1 MLLAK
6 LLPAFDEPVGAL
18 ERVDADFRFDL
29 HRADSLM
36 AAPLCCLAD
45 QFRII
50 AECAVE
56 VGGALGPDRV
66 QSIAGAVQRLALV
79 GHRVD
84 TLRAWSFGK
93 RGAFLYP
100 DRIRTLYVHGRI
112 GCGGGRNQCGGG
124 PAIGRSEEHTS
135 ELPA

>member
-6 LLPAFDEPVGAL
+6 LLPACDEPVGAL

-45 QFRII
+45 QFRLI

-84 TLRAWSFGK
+84 TQRAG
-93 RGAFLYP
+93 LP
-100 DRIRTLYVHGRI
+100 DSEIGRAA
-112 GCGGGRNQCGGG
+112 GRGGGGWDVSSLGVAGSFKKKNN
-124 PAIGRSEEHTS
+124 
-135 ELPA
+135 

>member
-66 QSIAGAVQRLALV
+66 QSIAGAVQRPALV

-84 TLRAWSFGK
+84 TLRAG
-93 RGAFLYP
+93 LP
-100 DRIRTLYVHGRI
+100 DRVQRLGLTLDRAA
-112 GCGGGRNQCGGG
+112 
-124 PAIGRSEEHTS
+124 PAPGSDRLRAILALRRS
-135 ELPA
+135 ARRRV

>member
-84 TLRAWSFGK
+84 TLRAG
-93 RGAFLYP
+93 LP
-100 DRIRTLYVHGRI
+100 DRV
-112 GCGGGRNQCGGG
+112 Q
-124 PAIGRSEEHTS
+124 RSEGHTS
-135 ELPA
+135 ELQSLMRIPYAVFCLKTK